1 MIVTLPSVQVQAN
14 VDSVHQRTLANP
26 LTRW

>member
-14 VDSVHQRTLANP
+14 VDRVYQRTLANP